1 MDEDQVDGDGAGAPV
16 IKVIG
21 GFDWGPVGGGRHQC
35 TRS

>member
-21 GFDWGPVGGGRHQC
+21 GRRW
-35 TRS
+35 RSVLCG